1 MDFSIPAEFQ
11 ATLGNIHRFMEDEV
25 IPLEKDF
32 CLGGMESIQVRA
44 DALRQKVKALGLWLP
59 QIAREHGGMGLSL
72 MEFGMVGA
80 ELGRCPLGHYVFNCQ
95 APDAGN
101 MEILIQYANPAQQAR
116 FMAPLLAGD
125 IRSCFGMTEPEFPG
139 SNPSWM
145 GTTAVCDGDDYVIN
159 GHKWFA
165 TGADGAAFCV
175 VMAVTDPNAPLH
187 KRASMFLVPMDTPG
201 AVVEANTPVMGHTGS
216 GWASHGELRSTDC
229 RVPAENM
236 LGPMG
241 DGFLIAQER
250 LGPGRI
256 HHCMRWIG
264 IAERSFEILRDHLL
278 RRQVAP
284 GEPLAM
290 RQFAQGWIA
299 ESRAEIDA
307 ARLMVLHAAWSI
319 EKHGLK
325 AAREDISLIKFNTA
339 NMMMR
344 VVDRAIQAHG
354 GLGVTDYT
362 PLSFFFRFERAGR
375 IYDGPDEVHKLVVA
389 KRILKR
395 RAAELMQRGE
405 L

>member
-1 MDFSIPAEFQ
+1 MNFSVSAEFQ
-11 ATLGNIHRFMEDEV
+11 ATLDKVRRFMEEEV

-32 CLGGMESIQVRA
+32 LLGGMEAIQERA
-44 DALRQKVKALGLWLP
+44 DTLRQQVKATGLWLP
-59 QIAREHGGMGLSL
+59 QIPKEHGGMGLGL
-72 MEFGMVGA
+72 LEFGMVGA

-101 MEILIQYANPAQQAR
+101 MEILMQYANPEQQAR
-116 FMAPLLAGD
+116 FMVPLLAGE

-145 GTTAVCDGDDYVIN
+145 GTTAVLDGNEYVIN

-165 TGADGAAFCV
+165 TGADGAAFSV
-175 VMAVTDPNAPLH
+175 VMAVTDPNAPAH

-216 GWASHGELRSTDC
+216 GWASHGELRFTNC

-241 DGFLIAQER
+241 EGFLLAQER

-256 HHCMRWIG
+256 HHCMRWLG
-264 IAERSFEILRDHLL
+264 VSERSFEILRDYLL

-307 ARLMVLHAAWSI
+307 AKLMVLHAAWSI
-319 EKHGLK
+319 ERHGLK
-325 AAREDISLIKFNTA
+325 AAREEVSLIKFHTA
-339 NMMMR
+339 NVMMR
-344 VVDRAIQAHG
+344 VIDRAIQAHG

-395 RAAELMQRGE
+395 RASELMQRGE